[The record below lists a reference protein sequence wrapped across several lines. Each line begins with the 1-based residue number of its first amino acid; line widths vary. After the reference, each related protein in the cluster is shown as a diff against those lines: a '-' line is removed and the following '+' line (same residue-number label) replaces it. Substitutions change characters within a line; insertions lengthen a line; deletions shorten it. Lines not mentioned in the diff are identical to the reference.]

1 MLACDFFTVDTVLL
15 RRLYVLFFIEI
26 GTRRVYLAGVTA
38 NPVGQWVTQ
47 QARNLVWALSERS
60 RATKF
65 LLRDR
70 DSKFAASFDEVF
82 STEGIRVIKTPVQAP
97 RAKGLASH
105 CTSWGFS
112 GWFSVGEVPASFG
125 DQPLVPRCRPLIK
138 ILVPVVGLVPDEQP
152 GTVPLLDCL
161 WSHAK
166 LIGDLDEA
174 ELAPSGQPFAVAREV
189 MVAA

>member
-1 MLACDFFTVDTVLL
+1 ML
-15 RRLYVLFFIEI
+15 RRLYALFFIDLD
-26 GTRRVYLAGVTA
+26 RRMVNLAGVTA
-38 NPVGQWVTQ
+38 HPVGPWVTQ
-47 QARNLVWALSERS
+47 QARNLVAHLEDRG
-60 RATKF
+60 RPFRF
-65 LLRDR
+65 LVRDR
-70 DSKFAASFDEVF
+70 DAKFVGPFDEVVT
-82 STEGIRVIKTPVQAP
+82 SVGARTIKTPFRAP
-97 RAKGLASH
+97 KAKGLASH

-112 GWFSVGEVPASFG
+112 GWLSVGEVTASFG

-138 ILVPVVGLVPDEQP
+138 ILAPVVGLVPDEQP

-161 WSHAK
+161 WLHTK